1 MLRHIL
7 VPLDGSA
14 LAEEALPW
22 AQHVVQPDGKVTL
35 VTALHLPD
43 VLSPALSSAA
53 PRSRTELDIAS
64 FKDYSRWEERVTE
77 DAYRYL
83 GRIAD
88 SLRKA
93 KPVAVEVVV
102 ASGDPATLIIE
113 TAQQHR
119 VDAIVMSTHGR
130 SGLQRWLFGS
140 VAVKVLESRV
150 CPVFLIPGKATVH
163 AAEPARAAVTGT

>member
-22 AQHVVQPDGKVTL
+22 AQQVVRPEGKVTL

-43 VLSPALSSAA
+43 VLSPTMSNAA
-53 PRSRTELDIAS
+53 PRSRMELDIAS

-88 SLRKA
+88 SFKKSKA
-93 KPVAVEVVV
+93 VTIEVVI

-119 VDAIVMSTHGR
+119 VDSIVMSTHGR

-150 CPVFLIPGKATVH
+150 CPVFLIPGKATER
-163 AAEPARAAVTGT
+163 ASEPARVAILGT